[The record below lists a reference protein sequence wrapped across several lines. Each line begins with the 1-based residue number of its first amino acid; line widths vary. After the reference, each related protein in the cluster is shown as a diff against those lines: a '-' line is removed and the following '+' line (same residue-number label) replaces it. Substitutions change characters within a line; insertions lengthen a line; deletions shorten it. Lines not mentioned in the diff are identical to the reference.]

1 MQFAYWMIL
10 AAALLPYVMA
20 GAAKSGGGID
30 NARPRAGLEK
40 LEGWRQRA
48 DWAQRNHFEALPAF
62 AAGVIVA
69 ELVHARQGTIDWLAG
84 LFVLFRIGYSVA
96 YLAGQPALRSGCW
109 LGGIVCMIALFCIG
123 A

>member
-10 AAALLPYVMA
+10 AAAVLPYVMA

-30 NARPRAGLEK
+30 NARPRPGLEQ

-48 DWAQRNHFEALPAF
+48 DRAQRNHFEALPAF

-69 ELVHARQGTIDWLAG
+69 ELAHAGQGAIDRLAG
-84 LFVLFRIGYSVA
+84 MFVLLRIGYSAA
-96 YLAGQPALRSGCW
+96 YLADMPRIRSAFW
-109 LGGIVCMIALFCIG
+109 FGGIACVIGLFCAGI
-123 A
+123 